1 MEDEMALD
9 KQPTKKVFQPL
20 EIIGIFW
27 VVFGVI
33 VLFATFFV
41 KATPQVPRLHGIVT
55 NIIAGLLLLA
65 VGLAC
70 VIKGRANKRKKH

>member
-1 MEDEMALD
+1 MASD

-55 NIIAGLLLLA
+55 NIIAGLLLLGI
-65 VGLAC
+65 GLAC
-70 VIKGRANKRKKH
+70 VIKGRANKRKRALNQ

>member
-1 MEDEMALD
+1 MVSN
-9 KQPTKKVFQPL
+9 KPTRKVFQPL

-27 VVFGVI
+27 VVFGII

-41 KATPQVPRLHGIVT
+41 KATPQVPRIHGIIT
-55 NIIAGLLLLA
+55 NIIAGLLLFG

-70 VIKGRANKRKKH
+70 VIKGRANKRKKALDSN